1 MQDGGFDSWL
11 NKVKENVSSGTVGE
25 RGEGWVAA
33 QFALIFLVITGP
45 LFSETLEGVETLLG
59 LPLCLAGIALGG
71 ASVLKLG
78 DSISPFP
85 KPTDDNVLTT
95 SGVYGLARHPMYGG
109 LILTCVGLSV
119 LSGSF
124 PRLFFTAILAATLN
138 FKAEQEE
145 IWMGEKHP
153 GYKAYAEDV
162 PRFIPADTEKITTVS
177 KELVEEVKTMLQ

>member
-1 MQDGGFDSWL
+1 M
-11 NKVKENVSSGTVGE
+11 
-25 RGEGWVAA
+25 
-33 QFALIFLVITGP
+33 
-45 LFSETLEGVETLLG
+45 
-59 LPLCLAGIALGG
+59 
-71 ASVLKLG
+71 LKLG

-138 FKAEQEE
+138 FKAPPSTRTSWNVGQQEL
-145 IWMGEKHP
+145 GT
-153 GYKAYAEDV
+153 
-162 PRFIPADTEKITTVS
+162 PRFCSTSDGS
-177 KELVEEVKTMLQ
+177 RC